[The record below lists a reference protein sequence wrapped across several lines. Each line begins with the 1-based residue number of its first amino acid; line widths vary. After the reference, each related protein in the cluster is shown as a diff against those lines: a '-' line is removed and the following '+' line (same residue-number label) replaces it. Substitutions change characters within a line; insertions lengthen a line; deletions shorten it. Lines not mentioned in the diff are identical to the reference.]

1 MTFKDGTTTLGTG
14 AVNTTTKQAIF
25 KTSSL
30 SVATHSITAVYGGN
44 VDFNGSTSAVL
55 KQVVNP

>member
-1 MTFKDGTTTLGTG
+1 
-14 AVNTTTKQAIF
+14 VNTVTKQAIF
-25 KTSSL
+25 KTTTL

-44 VDFNGSTSAVL
+44 GSFNGSTSAVV